1 MPPTSSARPISPPM
15 LAKTIPITRLA
26 VQFDRGRAALA
37 AVFEVGRCSPPSVI
51 RQAYVARELDTKT
64 DGLHAKVA
72 VLLHRKRWRSAGCL
86 ACAFSAASAAKGAV
100 QDLAHRLHA
109 ADAEC

>member
-26 VQFDRGRAALA
+26 VQFDRGRAALP
-37 AVFEVGRCSPPSVI
+37 AVFEVERCSPPSVI
-51 RQAYVARELDTKT
+51 RPSLGGARAGRQDAKT

-72 VLLHRKRWRSAGCL
+72 ALLRPK
-86 ACAFSAASAAKGAV
+86 AV
-100 QDLAHRLHA
+100 AIGGLPRVRFQCRVRG
-109 ADAEC
+109 